1 MNREWRL
8 GTAPD
13 ASKAIGARLRT
24 LPPNEQAFWDT
35 RQTWGSTRARARNRR

>member
-13 ASKAIGARLRT
+13 ASKAIFARLRT
-24 LPPNEQAFWDT
+24 LPPNEQAFWDIW
-35 RQTWGSTRARARNRR
+35 QTSGSTPAPAL